1 MEKRF
6 DLLLTGG
13 TVVTGEGIRCADV
26 GVRGETIAAVGP
38 NLPRE
43 EAGEIVDVA
52 GKYVFPGIIDVHVH
66 PVYLDSVE
74 DCSRVAAYGGTTTLL
89 HYAYARTGDS
99 LLQKVEEMLEDGL
112 AHSLLDFGL
121 HGGMFEAPRQLQDVP
136 RVFEMGVRTF
146 KFFMPYIKQGWTTD
160 DYHLIKAMDMLAG
173 LGGMA
178 MVHAENGG
186 AIDYLEDKYLSPSPS
201 PSRLREGSSLPAPP
215 REREGRS
222 LPVPPRSR
230 GESSLPA
237 PPRERGGSKGR
248 AFFNLTRPAAME
260 EEAIFRAIRMA
271 EVTGC
276 PLYIAHNTTRRA
288 IRHIREAQEAGMMV
302 YAETCPQYLTLTREI
317 IEERGALAKIGPPI
331 RTAEDRAALWD
342 ALAAGVIQVVAT
354 DHAPKHKDINGDFL
368 EQPFGSPQIETLLPL
383 VYDGGVNT
391 GRISVVRLV
400 QVLCEN
406 PARIFGLYPR
416 KGTIGVGSDADLVV
430 FDPTREFT
438 IRAENQHSH
447 AGYTLYEGRT
457 VLGWPEMS
465 FQRGQPVLRGGK
477 IVAGPG
483 GAHFL
488 PTLR

>member
-1 MEKRF
+1 MEKQF

-13 TVVTGEGIRCADV
+13 TVVTGQGIRRADV
-26 GVRGETIAAVGP
+26 GVRGEVIAAVEP
-38 NLPRE
+38 DLPRE
-43 EAGEIVDVA
+43 DACEVIDVT
-52 GKYVFPGIIDVHVH
+52 GNYVFPGVIDVHVH

-74 DCSRVAAYGGTTTLL
+74 DCSRIAAYGGTTTLL
-89 HYAYARTGDS
+89 HFVYARTGDS

-112 AHSLLDFGL
+112 AHSRLDFGL

-136 RVFEMGVRTF
+136 QVFEMGIRTF

-160 DYHLIKAMDMLAG
+160 DYHLIKAMDMLAD

-186 AIDYLEDKYLSPSPS
+186 AIDYLEDKYFTRPD
-201 PSRLREGSSLPAPP
+201 GSA
-215 REREGRS
+215 
-222 LPVPPRSR
+222 
-230 GESSLPA
+230 
-237 PPRERGGSKGR
+237 KY
-248 AFFNLTRPAAME
+248 FNTTRPAAME

-288 IRHIREAQEAGMMV
+288 IRHIREAQEAGMEV
-302 YAETCPQYLTLTREI
+302 YAETCPQYLTLTQEI
-317 IEERGALAKIGPPI
+317 VEERGALAKIGPPI
-331 RTAEDRAALWD
+331 RTAKDRAALWD
-342 ALAAGVIQVVAT
+342 ALAEGVIQVVAT
-354 DHAPKHKDINGDFL
+354 DHAPKHKDVHGDFL

-416 KGTIGVGSDADLVV
+416 KGAIAAGSDADLVV

-438 IRAENQHSH
+438 IRAENQHTN
-447 AGYTLYEGRT
+447 ARYTLYEGRT

-465 FQRGQPVLRGGK
+465 FQRGHRVLWRGE
-477 IVAGPG
+477 IVAKPG
-483 GAHFL
+483 EGQFL
-488 PTLR
+488 PTLGEQ